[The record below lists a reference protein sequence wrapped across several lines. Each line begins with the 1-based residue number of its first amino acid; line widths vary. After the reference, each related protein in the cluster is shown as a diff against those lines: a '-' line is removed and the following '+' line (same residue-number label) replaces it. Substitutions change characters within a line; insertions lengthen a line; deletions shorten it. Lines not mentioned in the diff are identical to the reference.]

1 MRAALLVTLALLTA
15 APLAGCATSRYASLG
30 RQDAQAIMAGMAMAH
45 RQSESL
51 ARSAPRPD
59 RGL

>member
-1 MRAALLVTLALLTA
+1 MRAALLLAFAVLTA
-15 APLAGCATSRYASLG
+15 APLAACSTSRYQSLS
-30 RQDAQAIMAGMAMAH
+30 RQDAQAIMAGMAMAQ

-59 RGL
+59 GGM